1 MNDQAAP
8 RFHRFADGGGARRA
22 LAGYRRMTEAE
33 EKVLKAEV
41 LALQAVLISVFRR
54 LATDRP
60 ELGPLFC
67 RAFDEAEAMVTG
79 VAVKIGM
86 AAPLDSTVG
95 ALAVIEELRS
105 AVIRDESVCSGG

>member
-1 MNDQAAP
+1 
-8 RFHRFADGGGARRA
+8 
-22 LAGYRRMTEAE
+22 MTEAD
-33 EKVLKAEV
+33 EKALKAEV

-54 LATDRP
+54 LAADRP

-79 VAVKIGM
+79 IAVKIGA

-95 ALAVIEELRS
+95 ALGVIEELRA
-105 AVIRDESVCSGG
+105 AVISDESQCSGR